1 MKRTVWF
8 TLVVV
13 STLSA
18 LSAWSIGVVAQV
30 YESKEK
36 GGVPVFSDTPT
47 QGAKPVDLPPPN
59 VVNTPQP
66 AQPQAPSAPAA
77 PSYVQLAILA
87 PAQQDTVHTNTGAFD
102 VQVSLAPTLRP
113 GDAFVVTLD
122 GNALPGRYT
131 SANISLTEQD
141 YASAAAA
148 THQHSL
154 SVAVVDSNG
163 NVLMSSNA
171 VSFYVD
177 RSTIRRGRTR

>member
-8 TLVVV
+8 MLVVV
-13 STLSA
+13 S
-18 LSAWSIGVVAQV
+18 AWSIEVVAQV

-36 GGVPVFSDTPT
+36 GGVPVYSDTPT
-47 QGAKPVDLPPPN
+47 QGAKPVDLPAPN

-66 AQPQAPSAPAA
+66 AQPQSPSAPAA
-77 PSYVQLAILA
+77 ASYAQLAILA
-87 PAQQDTVHTNTGAFD
+87 PAQQDTVHTNTGAFN
-102 VQVSLAPTLRP
+102 VQVSLAPMLRP

-131 SANISLTEQD
+131 TPNISLTEQD
-141 YASAAAA
+141 YASAASA

-163 NVLMSSNA
+163 NVLLSSNA

-177 RSTIRRGRTR
+177 RSTIRHRRGR